1 MMVTALFIIR
11 RRATSPLPAEG
22 IAPGAPTVS
31 GRPGDYSKLIV
42 ANLLRKMKWFLRFRK
57 QKLPLRNSANRGLPA
72 AHRRRSRRDEQSEA
86 LMTRIETNER
96 TPVKMPARQTDDQA
110 KVRMGSMS
118 PSFPAVRP
126 AAASSADAGRIEMGS
141 MSPAFPPVRAA

>member
-1 MMVTALFIIR
+1 
-11 RRATSPLPAEG
+11 
-22 IAPGAPTVS
+22 
-31 GRPGDYSKLIV
+31 
-42 ANLLRKMKWFLRFRK
+42 
-57 QKLPLRNSANRGLPA
+57 
-72 AHRRRSRRDEQSEA
+72 
-86 LMTRIETNER
+86 MTRIETNER

-110 KVRMGSMS
+110 RVRMGSMS